1 MFAELNG
8 MKFPD
13 RVAEL
18 NGMKFPD
25 RVTYQK
31 SVLMYKILLT
41 YSILSSRV
49 LYLHIRYSSEITKII
64 LRHHVK
70 QSTCIAEVKY
80 KYMYLQWAYP

>member
-1 MFAELNG
+1 MTKKADRHILDKRIDTPSANMFAELNG
-8 MKFPD
+8 MKFSD

-31 SVLMYKILLT
+31 SVLMYKILIT

-70 QSTCIAEVKY
+70 
-80 KYMYLQWAYP
+80 